1 MTNYQQIVCATDFS
15 ASSTA
20 AVRHADRLAHQAG
33 ATLHLLH
40 VVQDPL
46 QQPWAAEAYVMN
58 IGDLTA
64 EWQAHAEKDLAR
76 IAEGCAATTVTACRT
91 GRPVN
96 EILRYVAD
104 VQADL
109 LVAGTH
115 GHGAIAHLI
124 LGSVAERLVRQA
136 PCPVLTVRTMTDEA
150 KKDEAAAP
158 AAAEPSDQ

>member
-1 MTNYQQIVCATDFS
+1 MANYQQIVCATDFS

-20 AVRHADRLAHQAG
+20 AIQHAGRLAQQMG

-58 IGDLTA
+58 LGDLTA
-64 EWQAHAEKDLAR
+64 EWQQHAEKELAR
-76 IAEGCAATTVTACRT
+76 IASGLSAKTEVAVRL
-91 GRPVN
+91 GRPIT
-96 EILRYVAD
+96 EILQYVDD
-104 VQADL
+104 VHADL

-124 LGSVAERLVRQA
+124 LGSVAERLVRQSK
-136 PCPVLTVRTMTDEA
+136 CPVLTVRAKAETSKTDDSPPVAGEGT
-150 KKDEAAAP
+150 
-158 AAAEPSDQ
+158 

>member
-1 MTNYQQIVCATDFS
+1 MTNYRQIVCATDFS

-20 AVRHADRLAHQAG
+20 AIRHADQLAQQMG

-58 IGDLTA
+58 LGDLTA
-64 EWQAHAEKDLAR
+64 EWQRHAEKELAR
-76 IAEGCAATTVTACRT
+76 IASGLSAKTEVAVRI
-91 GRPVN
+91 GRPIT
-96 EILRYVAD
+96 EILHYVDD
-104 VQADL
+104 VHADL

-115 GHGAIAHLI
+115 GHGTIAHLI

-136 PCPVLTVRTMTDEA
+136 SCPVLTVRAKAEA
-150 KKDEAAAP
+150 AKAAEAAP
-158 AAAEPSDQ
+158 AAGEAT